1 MSEDK
6 KWPWEVYQEET
17 KDYNK
22 HPDNYKDAVWW
33 KNSKPIK
40 KNINLINSLFNKGY
54 HIKIFTARYMG
65 RTNDNRRLA
74 QLKAKNLTISQLKK
88 WKVKYNSIYFGKISY
103 DMIVDDKAIFFKK
116 NWTKHLK
123 HLE

>member
-1 MSEDK
+1 MLK
-6 KWPWEVYQEET
+6 KKTICFDIDGVICKT
-17 KDYNK
+17 KNG
-22 HPDNYKDAVWW
+22 NY